1 LGAIPSP
8 VAPAAQSRFFPSTDA
23 ETTIINM
30 ELLQMLI
37 RVLADWVRGIVMD
50 VLSRRAEHLVDKWLK
65 KRRLRHGKNHDE
77 IRDGRES
84 SR

>member
-1 LGAIPSP
+1 
-8 VAPAAQSRFFPSTDA
+8 
-23 ETTIINM
+23 M

-37 RVLADWVRGIVMD
+37 QVLADWVRGIVMD
-50 VLSRRAEHLVDKWLK
+50 VLSRHGEQVVDKWLK
-65 KRRLRHGKNHDE
+65 TRRMRRGKNRKE